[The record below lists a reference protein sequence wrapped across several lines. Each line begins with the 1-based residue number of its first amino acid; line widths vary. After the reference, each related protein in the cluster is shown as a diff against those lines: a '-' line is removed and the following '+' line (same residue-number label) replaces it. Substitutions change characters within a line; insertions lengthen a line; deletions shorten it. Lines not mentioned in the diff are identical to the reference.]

1 MSDIQNGELMK
12 RDQTSQSPTVA
23 DSTTTTGNG
32 HLTVSRR
39 LELDVF
45 LPCRFH
51 PSMIQLPSLLL
62 HPTLPSS
69 SLPSLPGS
77 SQLDAEPFDSWPLMP
92 LCSRSLD
99 LTSTTFAHL
108 VPTCDKLR
116 RPRFPD
122 PFNQHHV
129 TSFGIPIHKVGRSP
143 RSHHLCPDYQTS
155 ATTQLR
161 GEASNMPL
169 AAVNLPASLDDVRVK
184 KLPPSSYYIADFIS
198 EEEERLILQKIAEAP
213 KPRWKQLTH
222 RRLQTWPSDL
232 VNNKLIDAPLPQWLQ
247 EPVISR
253 ILSLP
258 LAADSDSSN
267 LFASSPHKRPNHV
280 LINEYPSGDGA
291 AYHPVVCTVSLGAS
305 LCLNLYQTKEDGA
318 MDPEPVGRI
327 LQEPRSLL
335 ITTDDLYTDYLHGIA
350 DVEEDVE
357 LSAETIVNWDLLR
370 SQDDFSAGR
379 SARATRTSLT
389 YRDVMQVSK
398 LGAKFGL
405 FGKK

>member
-1 MSDIQNGELMK
+1 MPHLGQSQPPPESQQAPLPPPRPSHLEFKWRIMSDIQNGELMK
-12 RDQTSQSPTVA
+12 RDQTSQSSAVA
-23 DSTTTTGNG
+23 DSTTATENG
-32 HLTVSRR
+32 HLTV
-39 LELDVF
+39 
-45 LPCRFH
+45 
-51 PSMIQLPSLLL
+51 
-62 HPTLPSS
+62 T
-69 SLPSLPGS
+69 
-77 SQLDAEPFDSWPLMP
+77 
-92 LCSRSLD
+92 
-99 LTSTTFAHL
+99 
-108 VPTCDKLR
+108 
-116 RPRFPD
+116 RFPD
-122 PFNQHHV
+122 RFNQHHV
-129 TSFGIPIHKVGRSP
+129 ISFGIPIHKVRRSP
-143 RSHHLCPDYQTS
+143 RSHHLCTNYQTS

-280 LINEYPSGDGA
+280 LINEYPPGDGA

-305 LCLNLYQTKEDGA
+305 LCLNLYQIKEDGA

-357 LSAETIVNWDLLR
+357 LSAETIVNWDLVR

>member
-1 MSDIQNGELMK
+1 MSDIENGELMK
-12 RDQTSQSPTVA
+12 RDQSSQSLSVA
-23 DSTTTTGNG
+23 DSTTATGNG
-32 HLTVSRR
+32 HHTV
-39 LELDVF
+39 
-45 LPCRFH
+45 P
-51 PSMIQLPSLLL
+51 
-62 HPTLPSS
+62 
-69 SLPSLPGS
+69 
-77 SQLDAEPFDSWPLMP
+77 
-92 LCSRSLD
+92 D
-99 LTSTTFAHL
+99 LFI
-108 VPTCDKLR
+108 
-116 RPRFPD
+116 
-122 PFNQHHV
+122 QHHV

-143 RSHHLCPDYQTS
+143 RSHHPCPNYQTS

-169 AAVNLPASLDDVRVK
+169 GAVNLPASLDDVRVK

-258 LAADSDSSN
+258 LAADPDSSN
-267 LFASSPHKRPNHV
+267 LFAGSPHKRPNHV
-280 LINEYPSGDGA
+280 LINEYPPGVGIMPHKLST
-291 AYHPVVCTVSLGAS
+291 CLGAS
-305 LCLNLYQTKEDGA
+305 LCLNLYQTKEDGV
-318 MDPEPVGRI
+318 MEPEPVGRI

-350 DVEEDVE
+350 DIEEDVE

-370 SQDDFSAGR
+370 SQNDFSAGR